1 MKWTNRG
8 HQLDHVKS
16 IYGEKTKIYIYGAGI
31 YGADLYHRI
40 NWLGN
45 IDGFIDRNV
54 EKQQNGYLGEQ
65 VIAPEKILQK
75 VDEEH
80 IIIVAME
87 KKAAEQ
93 VMRLLRTAGYIKA
106 LDCFYIEDFLDFYT
120 YQQYAFFVADKLMIS
135 SVCMIPSTVC
145 NLKCKDCLNFS
156 PYFKKHIIHDFTFVK
171 RDIDTLFRW
180 IDYTP
185 RFQVSGGEPLL
196 NKDLGRTLVYLDE
209 NYRNRIESIET
220 VINGSIVPGDEL
232 CRLMKEHR
240 IKVYLDDYRENV
252 PQLRET
258 YKQTVE
264 KLEKYGIEW
273 IDNYVPEWFSLDVE
287 HTEHSDMTDLQLE
300 NYFDNC
306 GSPWNCLENE
316 RLYSCNFAHF
326 AAKAGIIEETENDY
340 FDLKDYSEVRKTELL
355 EFLLKYTTKG
365 YVDFCKK
372 CAGWSEANCNK
383 VKVAEQIE

>member
-1 MKWTNRG
+1 M
-8 HQLDHVKS
+8 
-16 IYGEKTKIYIYGAGI
+16 
-31 YGADLYHRI
+31 
-40 NWLGN
+40 
-45 IDGFIDRNV
+45 
-54 EKQQNGYLGEQ
+54 
-65 VIAPEKILQK
+65 
-75 VDEEH
+75 
-80 IIIVAME
+80 
-87 KKAAEQ
+87 
-93 VMRLLRTAGYIKA
+93 
-106 LDCFYIEDFLDFYT
+106 
-120 YQQYAFFVADKLMIS
+120 
-135 SVCMIPSTVC
+135 
-145 NLKCKDCLNFS
+145 
-156 PYFKKHIIHDFTFVK
+156 
-171 RDIDTLFRW
+171 
-180 IDYTP
+180 
-185 RFQVSGGEPLL
+185 L

-258 YKQTVE
+258 YTQTVE